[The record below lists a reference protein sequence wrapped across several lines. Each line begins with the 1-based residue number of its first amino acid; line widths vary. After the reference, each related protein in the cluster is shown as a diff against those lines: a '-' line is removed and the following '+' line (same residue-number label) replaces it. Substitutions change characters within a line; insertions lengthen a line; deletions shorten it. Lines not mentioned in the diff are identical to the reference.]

1 VTMLCGAAMGEILY
15 WNETGCLALAA
26 PAKRCKCMKLDFW
39 EAMKENFY

>member
-1 VTMLCGAAMGEILY
+1 MGEILY

-26 PAKRCKCMKLDFW
+26 PATRCKCMKLDFW